1 MCGNFHRQYA
11 YLYSLDVGVGRV
23 EQQQAHDVFEPLAH
37 SLDQRG
43 HAALREGCFAVPH
56 YPQNS
61 TVFEIA
67 SRILLGLVRTLVRVF
82 TLAPLCSSSWAT
94 ANIP

>member
-43 HAALREGCFAVPH
+43 HAALREVVLQSH
-56 YPQNS
+56 IIHR
-61 TVFEIA
+61 IA
-67 SRILLGLVRTLVRVF
+67 QCLRLQVAFFWG
-82 TLAPLCSSSWAT
+82 
-94 ANIP
+94 